1 MFKITTGEAPIRGRP
16 AWKGGGGTD
25 SAPNLSMLSVLLG
38 LVAITGASLGVIA
51 VALHRAPEAYE
62 DEKGL
67 NILRKRAGGTGVSR
81 KRAARQ
87 GHPGALREA
96 RSHSSA

>member
-16 AWKGGGGTD
+16 GWKVHGGTD

-38 LVAITGASLGVIA
+38 LVAIAGASLGVIA
-51 VALHRAPEAYE
+51 VALRRAPEAYE

-81 KRAARQ
+81 KRAVRQ
-87 GHPGALREA
+87 RHPGTLREA